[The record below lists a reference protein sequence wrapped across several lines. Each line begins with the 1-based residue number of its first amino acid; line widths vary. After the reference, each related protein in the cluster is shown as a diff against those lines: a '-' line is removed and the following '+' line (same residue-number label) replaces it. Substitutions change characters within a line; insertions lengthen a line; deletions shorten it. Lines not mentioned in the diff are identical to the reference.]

1 VTERRGARADQA
13 PGRAARAA
21 RLIAE
26 KDLRARIRDRSA
38 LIFGILV
45 PLGLAFIFN
54 AIFGGISGNSLA
66 ISLGVVA
73 ADQGPVGQAFVRQ
86 VLDPLQ
92 HSGLISL
99 HAEPSTA
106 AARSAT
112 AKGALKAAIVIPSG
126 FSGAVQAG
134 RPASLTVIESPN
146 APVTA
151 QIVRA
156 IAERYTADL
165 NRIRL
170 SLATVAA
177 SSSGPLD
184 PARLRQLASRAAA
197 AEAPVAVRDIS
208 ASTKEL
214 DNKSFYAAGMAV
226 FFLFFTVQFGVT
238 GLLEERNNGTLAR
251 LVAAPIPRASILAGK
266 LITSFVLGAVSM
278 TVLVVA
284 TSLLFGASWG
294 NPVGVALLI
303 AAATLAAIGIMALI
317 ATFAKNAEQ
326 ASNWQSIVAV
336 ILGLLGGTFFPVSL
350 APGILARL
358 TFIAPQAWFLRGL
371 GDLRAGSLSVI
382 WIPILAL
389 LVFASVTG
397 TVAVVRLRRIAE
409 V

>member
-1 VTERRGARADQA
+1 
-13 PGRAARAA
+13 
-21 RLIAE
+21 
-26 KDLRARIRDRSA
+26 
-38 LIFGILV
+38 LV
-45 PLGLAFIFN
+45 PLALAFIFN
-54 AIFGGISGNSLA
+54 VIFGGISGNSLA
-66 ISLGVVA
+66 ISLGVVT
-73 ADQGPVGQAFVRQ
+73 ADRGPIGQAFVRQ

-92 HSGLISL
+92 HGGLISL
-99 HAEPSTA
+99 HAEPSIA

-112 AKGALKAAIVIPSG
+112 ANGALKAAIVIPSG
-126 FSGAVQAG
+126 FSGAVQTG
-134 RPASLTVIESPN
+134 RPASLTVIESIN

-156 IAERYTADL
+156 ITERYTADL

-170 SLATVAA
+170 SVATVAA
-177 SSSGPLD
+177 NLAGGLN
-184 PARLRQLASRAAA
+184 PARLRQLAGRAAT
-197 AEAPVAVRDIS
+197 AEIPVAVRDIS
-208 ASTKEL
+208 ASTKQL
-214 DNKSFYAAGMAV
+214 DDKSFYAAGMAV

-238 GLLEERNNGTLAR
+238 GVLEERNNGTLAR

-294 NPVGVALLI
+294 NPVGVALLV
-303 AAATLAAIGIMALI
+303 AAATLAAVGIMALI

-336 ILGLLGGTFFPVSL
+336 ILGLVGGTFFPVSL
-350 APGILARL
+350 APGILSRL
-358 TFIAPQAWFLRGL
+358 TFIAPQAWFMRGL

-382 WIPILAL
+382 WTPILAL
-389 LVFASVTG
+389 LVFAAVTG
-397 TVAVVRLRRIAE
+397 GVALVRLRRLAE